1 MIQSRNTVHLN
12 SFVTKNVKYCAKCH
26 FQNKQKILL
35 KKIFFVLKL
44 FFFPVKLFLILKTAT
59 VSDITTDHDFPRTQS
74 T

>member
-26 FQNKQKILL
+26 FQNKQTKNSL

-44 FFFPVKLFLILKTAT
+44 FFFLLNYFLFSKLPL
-59 VSDITTDHDFPRTQS
+59 
-74 T
+74 